1 MRQKRKKGEQMKKV
15 VEIVHDIMR
24 SVPEGSGAAA
34 DFTLGQGFDC
44 EVLAELAHIER
55 VYAFD
60 VQEQAIADA
69 RTYLAD
75 KTGFAKIRFICDGH
89 EHLRRYIDEPL
100 HLGVF
105 NFGYYPRGN
114 KTLTTRLRTSA
125 QAVEGALE
133 LLCPKGML
141 ILVTYPGHAE
151 GKKEEGYFAHM
162 MQALPSRHFDCLS
175 MIMSNKKDCPRIHI
189 IEKKR

>member
-1 MRQKRKKGEQMKKV
+1 MISCAACLRAA
-15 VEIVHDIMR
+15 
-24 SVPEGSGAAA
+24 GAAA

-100 HLGVF
+100 QLGVF

-125 QAVEGALE
+125 QAVEGGWRESVERLE
-133 LLCPKGML
+133 AAVPKRN
-141 ILVTYPGHAE
+141 VDPG
-151 GKKEEGYFAHM
+151 Y
-162 MQALPSRHFDCLS
+162 LSRPCG
-175 MIMSNKKDCPRIHI
+175 R
-189 IEKKR
+189 KKRGRIFCAYDSGTAVTAF